1 MYQNKMSDPRY
12 PIGVQNFEEIR
23 KGGYVYVDKTGF
35 IYELIRRTKYYF
47 LGRPR
52 RFGKSL
58 LLSTI
63 KAFFQGKRDLFEG
76 LDISTYH
83 DLDWDSYPVIHLDLN
98 AESYIDSSSLDARI
112 DLLLKEY
119 EKQYNV
125 VETASTLAGRFY
137 TLIKS
142 AHKFTGKQ
150 VVVLIDEYDKPILD
164 TIHDDSISGLHRDK
178 LRGFYSVLKSTD
190 EHLKF
195 CLLTGVTKFAHLNIF
210 SGLNNLLDISLD
222 DRYAS
227 ICGITEKELA
237 ENFKVSIGQ
246 LAQVK
251 GITCKETFQILK
263 ENYDGYRFSE
273 NCADIYNPHSI
284 LCCFD
289 KKKIEPFWFHTG
301 TPTFLINLMQNRRYE
316 LSKVDGTECEGS
328 RMYGVDAAANDPIP
342 VLYQSGYL
350 SIKGYDPEYNIY
362 TLGYPNR
369 EVKDGFISSLV
380 PHYTGLDKDSTQFS
394 IRHFIKEIK
403 SGNAEAFMIRIQTLF
418 TAIPYE
424 MQMEKEINF
433 QNTLYL
439 LFTLI
444 GLHVNVEYHTSK
456 GRIDVLIKTN
466 SFIYIIEIKVN
477 SNPDI
482 AIAQIEDIQ
491 YSMPFSIDKRE
502 IIKIGA
508 NFSTESRTLENWKV
522 CR

>member
-1 MYQNKMSDPRY
+1 MTDLRY

-23 KGGYVYVDKTGF
+23 KGGYVYVDKTRF

-63 KAFFQGKRDLFEG
+63 KTFFQGKRELFEG
-76 LDISTYH
+76 LDISTYP

-119 EKQYNV
+119 EKLYNV
-125 VETASTLAGRFY
+125 VEIASTLAGRFY

-222 DRYAS
+222 DRFAS

-237 ENFKVSIGQ
+237 ENFKVSINL
-246 LAQVK
+246 LAQARE
-251 GITCKETFQILK
+251 ISCKETFRKLK
-263 ENYDGYRFSE
+263 ENYDGYHFSE
-273 NCADIYNPHSI
+273 NCPDIYNPHSI

-289 KKKIEPFWFHTG
+289 KKKIEPFWFYTG

-328 RMYGVDAAANDPIP
+328 RMYGIDAAANDPIP

-350 SIKGYDPEYNIY
+350 SIKKYDPEYNVY

-369 EVKDGFISSLV
+369 EVKDGFISSLI

-394 IRHFIKEIK
+394 IRHFIKEIN
-403 SGNAEAFMIRIQTLF
+403 GGDAEAFMIRIQTLF
-418 TAIPYE
+418 AAIPYE

-433 QNTLYL
+433 QNALYL
-439 LFTLI
+439 LFMLI

-466 SFIYIIEIKVN
+466 CYIYIIEIKVN

-482 AIAQIEDIQ
+482 AIAQIEDTQ
-491 YSMPFSIDKRE
+491 YSLPFSNDERE

-508 NFSTESRTLENWKV
+508 NFSTESRTLENWEIS
-522 CR
+522 R